1 MSQWKTLA
9 RVLPVMIY
17 KFTHNILSVE
27 FVFQLYQ
34 AMSSL
39 LWSPLRWKQQGCS
52 HIYTCMIFAYMHCL
66 STDEFTS
73 LMVCLIFLFSSYFIS
88 FNWWSFERDQTG
100 FATNGTIDN
109 QFLIPPTDIPWRL
122 FTIASAF
129 ITPICITFQAISRF
143 WKIWTRNDDPKGQ
156 YKSS

>member
-17 KFTHNILSVE
+17 KFTHNILSVK

>member
-17 KFTHNILSVE
+17 KFTHNILSVK

-39 LWSPLRWKQQGCS
+39 LWSPLRWKQGCS

-109 QFLIPPTDIPWRL
+109 QFLIPPHRYSMTSIYHCL
-122 FTIASAF
+122 GIYHSHMYN
-129 ITPICITFQAISRF
+129 ISS
-143 WKIWTRNDDPKGQ
+143 N
-156 YKSS
+156 